1 MPDTALG
8 PRETKIINPHLFSL
22 TEEVRCT
29 LLCGAAMVTMGI
41 EVPRDLGSERWGWG
55 GRKKVVRR

>member
-8 PRETKIINPHLFSL
+8 TRETKIINTHLFSL

-29 LLCGAAMVTMGI
+29 LLDGAAMVTMEI
-41 EVPRDLGSERWGWG
+41 QVPRDLGSERWG
-55 GRKKVVRR
+55 GRKKAVRR